1 MEREEMHG
9 GMFLAMLNYV
19 KRVLKMFGCFVAVG
33 NWKAMEVEWMGGV
46 CELRFCIE
54 KICVLLRLR

>member
-1 MEREEMHG
+1 MHG

-33 NWKAMEVEWMGGV
+33 NWKAMVVEWTGGV
-46 CELRFCIE
+46 R
-54 KICVLLRLR
+54 VAVMY